1 MFRPP
6 PQKVSIRSAWQRALT
21 ALILGM
27 TLLRLSADIV
37 VELTVARK
45 SEQQNLAAYR
55 EQVRSRLKEEV
66 QAAVTVAAF
75 MWDNHYPEVTKEE
88 VKKKVS
94 RLLESMKSSAGGY
107 YFGADFEGVSTVGP
121 AKGQNMLEVR
131 DKNGLFVVQELIKTA
146 KAGGGFVE
154 YVMPPIDGYEQAPKI
169 SYVLPF
175 DPFSWYIGAGISLT
189 EIAVIE
195 QEVARTTRM
204 RFLTISVANSLL
216 AAVLLAAL
224 TLINRLLYRRVD
236 EEILSIEGYL
246 SRTAFREED
255 IQGETFRIT
264 ELGAIAEHS
273 NRLVHA
279 LFSSMKEL
287 RQSRLRFETVVRA
300 LPDLVFMVDREGRFL
315 SYESL
320 ENKKLI
326 APPQVFLGKR
336 ISDMLPPEISE
347 LSMARIEESFASGSL
362 TLLEYSLYPENQRRW
377 YEARFVPVDQNQLM
391 ILVRDTTEISEVRR
405 KNEYLS
411 YHDQLTDLYNRRF
424 FEEEMHRLD
433 SVRHLPLSIVMIDVN
448 GLKMINDAFGH
459 AKGDELLTSVSNL
472 LRAMCRSGEIIART
486 GGDEFV
492 ILLPSTPRAAAEAF
506 IRRLYE
512 YLEEQPVEEWITSIS
527 VGSDTKESP
536 EEPVESVY
544 AQAEK
549 NMYRRKL
556 AESQSMRNQTV
567 QVIMRT
573 LNEKNQREKRHSE
586 RVSAL
591 CRRLGEALGMD
602 YLAVRELETAGLLH
616 DIGKIV
622 VDEKL
627 LNKAGPLTEEE
638 YEEVKKHPEISYQIL
653 RAVDTYATIAEDI
666 LSHHERWDG
675 RGYPRG
681 LTGSQISLTA
691 RIIAVSDTYE
701 AMTATRTYRTALS
714 HDTAIEEIQRNAGTQ
729 FDPQV
734 VKVFVSMDFTGLE

>member
-1 MFRPP
+1 
-6 PQKVSIRSAWQRALT
+6 LT
-21 ALILGM
+21 ALIVGM
-27 TLLRLSADIV
+27 TLLRLSADIA
-37 VELTVARK
+37 VELAVARNT
-45 SEQQNLAAYR
+45 ERQNLATYR
-55 EQVRSRLKEEV
+55 EQVKKRIKDEV
-66 QAAVTVAAF
+66 DAAVTTASF
-75 MWDNHYPEVTKEE
+75 LWDNHYGDVTEQEVRQ
-88 VKKKVS
+88 KVA
-94 RLLESMKSSAGGY
+94 RLLESLHRSDVGY
-107 YFGADFEGVSTVGP
+107 YFGADYGGVSTVGP
-121 AKGQNMLEVR
+121 AKGQNMLAVR
-131 DKNGLFVVQELIKTA
+131 DKNGVFVVQELIKTA
-146 KAGGGFVE
+146 QGGGGFVE

-175 DPFSWYIGAGISLT
+175 APFGWYIGAGVSLT
-189 EIAVIE
+189 EIESIE
-195 QEVARTTRM
+195 REVARTTRK
-204 RFLTISVANSLL
+204 RFITITLANALL
-216 AAVLLAAL
+216 AGVLLGAL
-224 TLINRLLYRRVD
+224 TLINRLLYRRVG

-255 IQGETFRIT
+255 IRGEGFCIT
-264 ELGAIAEHS
+264 ELGSIAEHS

-300 LPDLVFMVDREGRFL
+300 LPDLVFMVDRQGRFL
-315 SYESL
+315 SYESVD
-320 ENKKLI
+320 NTKLLASPREFI
-326 APPQVFLGKR
+326 GKT
-336 ISDMLPPEISE
+336 ISDMFPPDISE
-347 LSMARIEESFASGSL
+347 SSMARIEAAFGGGEL
-362 TLLEYSLYPENQRRW
+362 TMLEYSLQMEGQQRW
-377 YEARFVPVDQNQLM
+377 YEARFVPVDQTQLM
-391 ILVRDTTEISEVRR
+391 IMVRDTTEISEIRR

-411 YHDQLTDLYNRRF
+411 YHDQLTKLYNRRF

-459 AKGDELLTSVSNL
+459 AKGDELLTTVSDL
-472 LRAMCRSGEIIART
+472 LSAMCRSGEIIART

-492 ILLPSTPRAAAEAF
+492 ILLPSTPRASADAF
-506 IRRLYE
+506 IRRLYDF
-512 YLEEQPVEEWITSIS
+512 LEKQPKEEWITSIS
-527 VGSDTKESP
+527 VGFDTKEDP

-573 LNEKNQREKRHSE
+573 LNEKNRREKRHSE

-602 YLAVRELETAGLLH
+602 YQAVRELETAGLLH

-627 LNKAGPLTEEE
+627 LNKAGPLTEAE
-638 YEEVKKHPEISYQIL
+638 YDEVKKHPEISYQIL

-675 RGYPRG
+675 TGYPRG
-681 LTGSQISLTA
+681 LSGAQISLTA

-701 AMTATRTYRTALS
+701 AMTATRTYRQAQS
-714 HDTAIEEIQRNAGTQ
+714 HDTALEEIRKNAGTQ
-729 FDPQV
+729 FDPEI
-734 VKVFVSMDFTGLE
+734 VKVFVAMDFSGLG